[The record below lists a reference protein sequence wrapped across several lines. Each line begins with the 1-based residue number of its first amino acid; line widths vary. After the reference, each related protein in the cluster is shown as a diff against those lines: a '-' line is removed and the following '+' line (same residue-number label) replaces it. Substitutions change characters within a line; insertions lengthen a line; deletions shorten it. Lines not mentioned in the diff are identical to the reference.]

1 MRVVSSKRVR
11 LLLSGFLGGI
21 VVCLA
26 SVVECAE
33 RLPAIAA
40 DLSQTSTSGIS
51 SGGYM
56 AVQLHVAYSSLVRGA
71 GVLAGGPYYCA
82 QGSAWTAIY
91 NCMKP
96 GAWTP
101 LPSVDIL
108 TAQTE
113 LLAHSGQIDATSSL
127 HGANVWLFSGRSD
140 DTVRPVVMEALRSYY
155 QRYAAKIAY
164 VDNVN
169 AGHAMVTNDYGDICA
184 ATAPP
189 YINDCHYD
197 AAGALLTHIYGFLSG
212 PATPNTRSLFRFDQ
226 REFSGGTP
234 YSQSL
239 DEEGLVYLPQGCRAG
254 GCRIHVAYHGC
265 GQGVQAVGDRFVQHA
280 GYNRWAEAN
289 RIVVLYPQAIPRYG
303 WGPWNWPT
311 SFVYNPN
318 GCWDWWGYTGL
329 DYATK
334 SGAQI
339 RAVKAMLDRLG
350 QKPN

>member
-1 MRVVSSKRVR
+1 MRVVSSNRVR

-26 SVVECAE
+26 SVVGAE

-96 GAWTP
+96 GTWTP

-113 LLAHSGQIDATSSL
+113 LLARSGQIDATSNL
-127 HGANVWLFSGRSD
+127 HGAKVWLFTGRSD
-140 DTVRPVVMEALRSYY
+140 DTVHPVVMEALRSYY
-155 QRYAAKIAY
+155 QRYAAKIEY

-169 AGHAMVTNDYGDICA
+169 AGHAMVTSDYGGICA

-226 REFSGGTP
+226 REFSRATP

-239 DEEGLVYLPQGCRAG
+239 DEEGFVYLPQGCRAG
-254 GCRIHVAYHGC
+254 GCRIHVAYHG
-265 GQGVQAVGDRFVQHA
+265 
-280 GYNRWAEAN
+280 
-289 RIVVLYPQAIPRYG
+289 
-303 WGPWNWPT
+303 
-311 SFVYNPN
+311 
-318 GCWDWWGYTGL
+318 
-329 DYATK
+329 
-334 SGAQI
+334 
-339 RAVKAMLDRLG
+339 
-350 QKPN
+350 